1 MAVIWHATTTL
12 DGFLSGPD
20 GDMGWMAAAAAPNPM
35 GWALVPR
42 IGAIVAGRR
51 THDLGL
57 AMGEEGRPYGG
68 RWSGPI
74 VVPTSRPAEV
84 SPHPDVRFVSG
95 VREAV
100 RSAERL
106 DDGRDVAVLGGAVG
120 TVALR
125 EGLVDELLVHVV
137 PVLLGRGIPLY
148 PACGEQRFEVLET
161 SAAGELTSLRLR
173 PLAPAAGS
181 DRSPRDRGTRPA
193 GRRGAR

>member
-1 MAVIWHATTTL
+1 MQCVAVIWHATTTL
-12 DGFLSGPD
+12 DGFLAGPEGQMD
-20 GDMGWMAAAAAPNPM
+20 WMAAAGGPIPM

-57 AMGEEGRPYGG
+57 AAGETGRPYGG
-68 RWSGPI
+68 LFSGP
-74 VVPTSRPAEV
+74 VLVPTSRPAEV

-95 VREAV
+95 VGEAV
-100 RSAERL
+100 RLAVRLAE
-106 DDGRDVAVLGGAVG
+106 GRDVAVLGGAVG

-148 PACGEQRFEVLET
+148 PACREQRFEVLET
-161 SAAGELTSLRLR
+161 SGAGELTSLRLR
-173 PLAPAAGS
+173 PL
-181 DRSPRDRGTRPA
+181 R
-193 GRRGAR
+193 